1 MEISE
6 ALKLFS
12 VEDIGEETDKTLN
25 RKYKQLAK
33 KYHPDS
39 YGGSGQKFKEVSEA
53 YKLLLDLLQR
63 VKLLQ
68 AINKIKEEK
77 LIYITFEE
85 LLQIYNKT
93 HTSLT
98 KQDLHKNRVLI
109 MFSISTL
116 YKTDIQTFTAVNL
129 WNIDD
134 KYDINIEVKDEN
146 ILDKSSIDIKIGRE
160 NRHVELNYV
169 STKFIATLEHNIRL
183 SITITKKVK

>member
-160 NRHVELNYV
+160 NRHVELHYV